1 MSAKR
6 DVLRRIRAFATLSDL
21 DCDAVLAVIK
31 ARRGVAGDVLFAEG
45 QPGASLLFVVEG
57 SLAVRVKGS
66 DGAEVEVARIGPSEV
81 VGEMAALD
89 PGPRSASV
97 VARAPTLVVE
107 LTRDAIL
114 QLRRDAPFA
123 AAALHR
129 GIVADLAR
137 RLREVNAR
145 IERQLDGVASRAL
158 GARAPRSHEQMA
170 GGPPSR
176 ARGPSLSAQQLRGLP
191 ALREYGDADLELL
204 SRATALRTF
213 APREV
218 LFDEGT
224 YGDSCFLLL
233 AGDVDVV
240 RTAHD
245 KIRILATLRAGSL
258 VGQLALIDRAP
269 RSARVVANVET
280 HALEL
285 GRDVFERLLQAHSA
299 MALRFQ
305 DQVAIAGVRQL
316 RGATAR
322 LVALM
327 EQRNDAE
334 AYLQGGRS
342 AGDDWDAP
350 FDGGEAVLELAI
362 DPVSLRR

>member
-1 MSAKR
+1 MSGKR
-6 DVLRRIRAFATLSDL
+6 DVLRRIRAFSSLSDV
-21 DCDAVLAVIK
+21 DCDAILSVVK
-31 ARRGVAGDVLFAEG
+31 ARRGASGDVLFAEG
-45 QPGASLLFVVEG
+45 QPGSSLLLVVDG
-57 SLAVRVKGS
+57 SLAIRVRSGD
-66 DGAEVEVARIGPSEV
+66 DGDVDVARIGPSEV

-89 PGPRSASV
+89 PGPRSATV
-97 VARAPTLVVE
+97 VARAPTLVIE
-107 LTRDAIL
+107 LSREAIV

-129 GIVADLAR
+129 AIVGDLAR
-137 RLREVNAR
+137 RLRDVNAR
-145 IERQLDGVASRAL
+145 IERQLDGVASRAMGGRL
-158 GARAPRSHEQMA
+158 GSA

-176 ARGPSLSAQQLRGLP
+176 ARGPSLTAQQLRGLP
-191 ALREYGDADLELL
+191 ALREYADADLELL

-213 APREV
+213 APREI
-218 LFDEGT
+218 LFDEGS

-233 AGDVDVV
+233 SGDVDVV

-245 KIRILATLRAGSL
+245 KVRILATLHAGSL

-269 RSARVVANVET
+269 RSARVVANAET

-285 GRDVFERLLQAHSA
+285 GRDVFERLLQAHSP

-305 DQVAIAGVRQL
+305 EQVAIAGVRQL

-322 LVALM
+322 LVALTA
-327 EQRNDAE
+327 QRNDAE